1 LQLNLENDKVKLG
14 DGMHELFELGINEIF
29 YWIIWIFEL
38 AGALVMV
45 IGATFSV
52 VKYIKGKIKKKP
64 YSIKVMIGNAMAIG
78 LELMLVAEIL
88 KTVITNNRTIEE
100 FIILTIIVLLRAT
113 LSLLIHWE
121 LKTEEKKI
129 DVDEKKTKRIAK
141 VD

>member
-1 LQLNLENDKVKLG
+1 
-14 DGMHELFELGINEIF
+14 
-29 YWIIWIFEL
+29 
-38 AGALVMV
+38 
-45 IGATFSV
+45 
-52 VKYIKGKIKKKP
+52 
-64 YSIKVMIGNAMAIG
+64 MIGNAMAIG